1 MSFGCGYHERENET
15 VRLAWESDGTTL
27 SYEGQRIRVSD
38 FQIAAQR
45 MVQDTEALLNELIDS
60 Q

>member
-1 MSFGCGYHERENET
+1 MSFSRGYHKRENRT
-15 VRLAWESDGTTL
+15 AQLVWESDGTTL
-27 SYEGQRIRVSD
+27 SYEGQRIRISD

-45 MVQDTEALLNELIDS
+45 MVQDTEVLLNELIDN